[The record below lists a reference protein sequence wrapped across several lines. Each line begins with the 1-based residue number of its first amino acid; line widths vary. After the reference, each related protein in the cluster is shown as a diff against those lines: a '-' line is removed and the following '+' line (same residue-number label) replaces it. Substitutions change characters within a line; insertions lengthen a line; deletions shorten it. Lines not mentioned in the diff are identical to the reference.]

1 MYLNNGKL
9 KALMSISSHPCT
21 SILETPV
28 WSRSPSKSSMTS
40 NSVPGSP
47 WNSDSTPTNDDY

>member
-9 KALMSISSHPCT
+9 KALMSISSHHCT

-28 WSRSPSKSSMTS
+28 WSLSPSKSSMTP
-40 NSVPGSP
+40 NSVPDSP
-47 WNSDSTPTNDDY
+47 WNIDSTPTNDD